1 MISLIINEK
10 EIELDTPMSVLDAAR
25 QAGIKIPTLCH
36 HEVLKPYGGCR
47 LCVVEVERM
56 PRLQNACQLMAADGM
71 VVRTESDEISA
82 VRKSILEFLLINHPL
97 DCPYCDKAGECELQ
111 DLVNKYGP
119 SVGRYREEKRKVPES
134 HKDVILARN
143 MERCVVCTR
152 CVRMCRDVQGASA
165 ISMVGRGNRTKM
177 APFSSE
183 SFNCE
188 YCGNCLT
195 VCPVGAILSRL
206 YMHSFRPWQIQDEV
220 ETICAYCGVGCSLT
234 VQIRDDSI
242 KRVVPRIGKGLNK
255 GLLCVRG
262 RFGYEFIKSSD
273 RLSAPLVKK
282 NGKLEESTW
291 SEALNIVADRLGDIR
306 SRDGGSAIGGIASA
320 RCSNEDNYVFQKFLR
335 MACGSNNIDSLSRT
349 GFAAAQKYFED
360 LLGQGITANII
371 DGLKNSDA
379 ILVVGGDPT
388 AINPV
393 LGLSIRDAAMRG
405 AKIITLGYAK
415 GLERFRAL
423 QIDAPVFKEADLLEE
438 LVVSV
443 FSSKGVRGE
452 KLDVDNGIRVLSE
465 KLSGQC
471 DINGFDEMKNILGGG
486 SSVSIV
492 FGPDLVQRT
501 DGHRS
506 IFAVAGLAYLL
517 EARLYLLSERP
528 NEQGLIDAG
537 CVPDMLPG
545 GRPIDI
551 HDFRHKFESAWE
563 GSVPAEEGLTLMEMM
578 ESMKTRQMKA
588 LYIMGDNPV
597 FHLPDQPNIRE
608 ALEALDFLVVQDI
621 YLTETAEMADVVLP
635 AKGWTEKEGT
645 YTNLER
651 RVQLQKKAVHVSP
664 GMEDWKI
671 ISDISCKMG
680 FQMSYENPED
690 IMNEIAEVSPLYRD
704 LTYREISRGNSL
716 WPYHGEPLRGNINEI
731 PALPESAD
739 EYEAE
744 FYLVPDKPLFHS
756 GTLSRRSPSLNR
768 ISPVPEL
775 KISRGAAD
783 RLGLT
788 GGERVRFSTLIGT
801 LEAPVFVDDAIRDNR
816 VLYSNNFR
824 DNGARGLMKYKIDRI
839 TKAPGIEG
847 CEVTIEKMQEN

>member
-1 MISLIINEK
+1 MITLIINDK
-10 EIELDTPMSVLDAAR
+10 EIDLDKPMSILEAAR

-36 HEVLKPYGGCR
+36 HDVLKPYGGCR

-56 PRLQNACQLMAADGM
+56 PRLQNACQLMAAEGM
-71 VVRTESDEISA
+71 VIKTESEEISA

-111 DLVNKYGP
+111 DLVNMYGP
-119 SVGRYREEKRKVPES
+119 TVGRFKEEKRKVPES
-134 HKDVILARN
+134 HKDVILSRN

-183 SFNCE
+183 SFDCE

-206 YMHSFRPWQIQDEV
+206 YMHSFRPWQIDEEV
-220 ETICAYCGVGCSLT
+220 DTICPYCGVGCSLT
-234 VQIRDDSI
+234 VQVRDDSI
-242 KRVVPRIGKGLNK
+242 KRVVPKIGKGLNK
-255 GLLCVRG
+255 GLLCARG
-262 RFGYEFIKSSD
+262 RFGYEFIGSSD
-273 RLSAPLVKK
+273 RLITPLIKK
-282 NGKLEESTW
+282 NGKLEKSTW
-291 SEALNIVADRLGDIR
+291 SEAIAVVAEKLGEIK
-306 SRDGGSAIGGIASA
+306 SRYGGSSIGGIASA
-320 RCSNEDNYVFQKFLR
+320 RCSNEDNYIFQKFIR

-371 DGLKNSDA
+371 DGLNNSEV
-379 ILVVGGDPT
+379 IFVIGGDPT

-393 LGLSIRDAAMRG
+393 LGLSIREAARRG
-405 AKIITLGYAK
+405 AKIVTLGYAK
-415 GLERFRAL
+415 GLDRFTTL

-438 LVVSV
+438 LVVSI
-443 FSSKGVRGE
+443 FNKKGVRGE
-452 KLDVDNGIRVLSE
+452 KLDVDNGVRMLSDSI
-465 KLSGQC
+465 SGHF
-471 DINGFDEMKNILGGG
+471 DIDGFDEMKDILLES

-492 FGPDLVQRT
+492 SGMDLVQRS

-506 IFAVAGLAYLL
+506 IFAVAGLTYLL

-551 HDFRHKFESAWE
+551 HDFRNKFEITWH
-563 GSVPAEEGLTLMEMM
+563 GPVPGERGLTLMEMM
-578 ESMKTRQMKA
+578 EGIQNKEMKA

-597 FHLPDQPNIRE
+597 FNLPDAPFVKE
-608 ALEALDFLVVQDI
+608 SLESLDFLVVQDL

-635 AKGWTEKEGT
+635 AKGWTEKTGT

-651 RVQLQKKAVHVSP
+651 RIQLQKKAVNVSV

-680 FQMSYENPED
+680 YQMNYADTED
-690 IMNEIAEVSPLYRD
+690 VMDEIAGISPLYRD
-704 LTYREISRGNSL
+704 LSYREISKGNCL
-716 WPYHGEPLRGNINEI
+716 WPYHGEPLRGKMNEI
-731 PALPESAD
+731 PSISDSKDDYSAD
-739 EYEAE
+739 
-744 FYLVPDKPLFHS
+744 FYLLTDKPLFHS

-768 ISPVPEL
+768 ISPEPEL
-775 KISRGAAD
+775 KISRDTANK
-783 RLGLT
+783 LGLT
-788 GGERVRFSTLIGT
+788 GGERVRFSTSLGSI
-801 LEAPVFVDDAIRDNR
+801 EAPVIVDDAIKDNR
-816 VLYSNNFR
+816 VLFSNNFR
-824 DNGARGLMKYKIDRI
+824 DNGVYGLMKYKIDRI

-847 CEVTIEKMQEN
+847 CEVEITKVQEL